1 MMEIRVFTPQPP
13 QLENRFIHEIWSIR
27 KVTGLLMYLYFQ
39 AERIEE
45 EKELLMSVEF
55 SQEEQAAKDLAIAS
69 LAVSVSCIFM
79 TLGLFA
85 FIGSIIGHKA
95 MGKLNAVGN
104 VSHKGFATAGIIV
117 GYVATALAWLTII
130 IFIFGAFVLY
140 GF

>member
-1 MMEIRVFTPQPP
+1 MNSPTRI
-13 QLENRFIHEIWSIR
+13 
-27 KVTGLLMYLYFQ
+27 
-39 AERIEE
+39 ERIHT

-55 SQEEQAAKDLAIAS
+55 SQEEQSAKDLAIAS

-117 GYVATALAWLTII
+117 GYVATALAWLTVI
-130 IFIFGAFVLY
+130 IFIFGAFILY
-140 GF
+140 GY